1 LFLRNISA
9 VVCLGFALSCAP
21 QSAARPGSP
30 AGPAAGNRVIG
41 EYIAVLKPG
50 TNAQVILT
58 GFADL
63 GAHNVSKIDT
73 DTYLFRV
80 RTDPGPDAMNARAA
94 AQPDIV
100 RIQPNFV
107 YRQI

>member
-1 LFLRNISA
+1 M
-9 VVCLGFALSCAP
+9 
-21 QSAARPGSP
+21 
-30 AGPAAGNRVIG
+30 IG

-50 TNAQVILT
+50 ASPEEILR

-63 GAHNVSKIDT
+63 GAHGITKIDT

-80 RTDPGPDAMNARAA
+80 RTDPGPAAMSAKAA
-94 AQPDIV
+94 TLSAFV
-100 RIQPNFV
+100 RVQPNFV